1 MYCYGCRNSSSIKY
15 SDSSSGYR
23 SGFLWCLT
31 PMSYS
36 KWSSQEEF
44 KLKAAVDKY
53 GNDWNAIRKNV
64 FPERGAVCL
73 KNKYYSRIHQNKA
86 FDAPVQI
93 NTIQEQELNQNE
105 ADFLQEIRDLLS
117 QIQ

>member
-1 MYCYGCRNSSSIKY
+1 
-15 SDSSSGYR
+15 
-23 SGFLWCLT
+23 
-31 PMSYS
+31 MSYS
-36 KWSSQEEF
+36 KWNSQEEF
-44 KLKAAVDKY
+44 KLKAAVDKC
-53 GNDWNAIRKNV
+53 GNDWNTIRRNV

-93 NTIQEQELNQNE
+93 NNVQEKELNQNE
-105 ADFLQEIRDLLS
+105 ADFLQEVRDLLS